1 MINKVI
7 FKKIIFHNVDTKNFN
22 NYILKKGLFVF
33 PAAPGLASIRQSNRY
48 YQSIKKADVVF
59 LTVGFLFYYWKFLKI

>member
-7 FKKIIFHNVDTKNFN
+7 FKKIIFHNIDTKNFD

-33 PAAPGLASIRQSNRY
+33 PAAPGLASIRQSNKY
-48 YQSIKKADVVF
+48 YKSIKKADVVF
-59 LTVGFLFYYWKFLKI
+59 FDSGFFVLL